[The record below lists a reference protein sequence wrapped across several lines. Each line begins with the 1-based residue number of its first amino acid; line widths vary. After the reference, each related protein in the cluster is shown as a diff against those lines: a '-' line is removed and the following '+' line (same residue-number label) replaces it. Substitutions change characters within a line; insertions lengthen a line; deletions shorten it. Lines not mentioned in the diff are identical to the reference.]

1 MRWPQ
6 NAVSLIG
13 RAGEL
18 SPGKTYKLM
27 RTLRKHA
34 LNYSDQLWMLTSDR
48 RRDKDTT
55 AQIAALK
62 ADWQRVQKRLGK
74 CRDKSGSL
82 MPGWVV
88 VKRRPIYVITRQLD
102 RWTLLSSLR
111 VSDGAQ
117 RGIEGYFPRI
127 PAPTR
132 PVRSRLPTP
141 TLPTPERNR

>member
-1 MRWPQ
+1 
-6 NAVSLIG
+6 
-13 RAGEL
+13 
-18 SPGKTYKLM
+18 
-27 RTLRKHA
+27 
-34 LNYSDQLWMLTSDR
+34 MLTSDR

-117 RGIEGYFPRI
+117 RGIEGYFPRVLVLAGCR
-127 PAPTR
+127 PAR
-132 PVRSRLPTP
+132 R
-141 TLPTPERNR
+141 